1 MIPSIGLRV
10 TAVTGWG
17 AMRSTLQ
24 VVEQSWQE
32 VVQQS
37 LSVGGAASSGFKN
50 AQQVRHPARG
60 PRGRRDGAQV
70 GPRVHGSG
78 SRHGVGP
85 APSAST
91 QRRTSGDRCA
101 RIRSAGN
108 ASAMTKP
115 LNRRPRGFRAAPPS
129 HGNPKRSGNLV
140 QDASLNRENFTTEN
154 TRPPCILLPTPKP
167 VASCPSPMPHCLSV
181 APHAPRGLWVVA

>member
-10 TAVTGWG
+10 TAVTGRG
-17 AMRSTLQ
+17 VMRSTLQ

-37 LSVGGAASSGFKN
+37 LSVSGAASSGFKKE
-50 AQQVRHPARG
+50 QRVRHPARG
-60 PRGRRDGAQV
+60 PLLVGGTAPTLGRA
-70 GPRVHGSG
+70 HGSG
-78 SRHGVGP
+78 SGHRAGP
-85 APSAST
+85 APSAPT

-108 ASAMTKP
+108 ASAMTEP
-115 LNRRPRGFRAAPPS
+115 LNRRSRGFRAALPS

-140 QDASLNRENFTTEN
+140 PDPSLNREIFTTKN
-154 TRPPCILLPTPKP
+154 TRPPRTVLPTPKP
-167 VASCPSPMPHCLSV
+167 RASCPSPTPQCRTSRTPRPVGCSLS
-181 APHAPRGLWVVA
+181 G